1 MNKLNQLPVSVI
13 IPVFNNVKS
22 LKRVL
27 DELCNQTYKPKQI
40 VIIDSSDVDD
50 INEVLVNFDDDI
62 EIVHKKVKKAYP
74 GRARNIGAHYAT
86 EDCIA
91 FLDSKTVPSKD
102 WLENSFKMLKNYDVI
117 FGSVSFRG
125 VGVLEK
131 LICASIY
138 GENSLESISGTL
150 ISKNNFYKIG
160 LFKETIRAGEDV
172 DWRGR
177 VKKSNLSFVAP
188 SNHTSVYTEISRNLA
203 FHFKRSFIY
212 QLHGAL
218 VDIQHT
224 TKIAFLSLFIIFLA
238 TLIPNWNNLVGYNN
252 ELLFIPHI
260 LKFFLLIMALFISY
274 GVFSIYF
281 LKISAKKRSAILFF
295 VNLTIFIWLFI
306 VIFYWNAG
314 VANLDSNSP
323 YYIPNITTLYLGIL
337 LAASIIIRGVIFP
350 IKRGVSND
358 YLFPYRWVFIGLIG
372 LILDISKAPGYF
384 CGAIIVT
391 LRAVKLFLRPSKKI
405 KDNV

>member
-27 DELCNQTYKPKQI
+27 DELWNQTYKPKQI

-74 GRARNIGAHYAT
+74 GRARNIGARYAT

-125 VGVLEK
+125 LGVLEK

-218 VDIQHT
+218 VDIQRS
-224 TKIAFLSLFIIFLA
+224 TKITFLSLFIIFLA
-238 TLIPNWNNLVGYNN
+238 TLIPNWNKLVGYNN

-260 LKFFLLIMALFISY
+260 LKFFLLIMALFITY
-274 GVFSIYF
+274 GVFSLYF
-281 LKISAKKRSAILFF
+281 
-295 VNLTIFIWLFI
+295 
-306 VIFYWNAG
+306 
-314 VANLDSNSP
+314 
-323 YYIPNITTLYLGIL
+323 
-337 LAASIIIRGVIFP
+337 
-350 IKRGVSND
+350 
-358 YLFPYRWVFIGLIG
+358 
-372 LILDISKAPGYF
+372 
-384 CGAIIVT
+384 
-391 LRAVKLFLRPSKKI
+391 
-405 KDNV
+405 